1 MAKKAKKASKASKRA
16 RPRGTA
22 KSAARKS
29 APGAVERTTRELH
42 AETAAQHWQHQVTTL
57 HQHARALMKELRKG
71 GTRLPTAHR
80 KALAAVG
87 KDLRKAARA
96 VKKLVGFKG
105 K

>member
-1 MAKKAKKASKASKRA
+1 MAKKAKKVAKASKRA
-16 RPRGTA
+16 RPRGAA
-22 KSAARKS
+22 KTAARKG

-42 AETAAQHWQHQVTTL
+42 AETAAQHWQHQVTAL

-71 GTRLPTAHR
+71 GTRLPAAHR
-80 KALAAVG
+80 KALTAVG
-87 KDLRKAARA
+87 KDLRKTARA